1 MKRLSKMTSKG
12 RVTVPRMRAG
22 DHLSFDEDAKGVRV
36 TVVRREPVQE
46 IIEGSGIQASE
57 KEERAY
63 RNGSEIAW

>member
-1 MKRLSKMTSKG
+1 
-12 RVTVPRMRAG
+12 MRAG